1 MIEISLARHAYPEN
15 AGFIIDRQ
23 YGHSE
28 YTFLHFYNSV
38 EILKNGE
45 LIKTQPH
52 AVILYR
58 PRTPQYY
65 ISKEPLLH
73 DWFHFSGDIDE
84 LGICEFMPDEIYY
97 PANCDFISK
106 TVAELESEFFGNRK
120 NSEVLSD
127 LKVRELFVKLDRF
140 ITEKENDF
148 INTETI
154 EKFRYLRGEIFSS
167 LDGDWSV
174 SNMAKRINL
183 SESRFFTLYKRIFG
197 TTPTADL
204 INAKINSAKNMLL
217 FHNERIEDIAA
228 CLGYENTTHFIRQ
241 FKKSVGTTPS
251 GYRKKH
257 RNGTE

>member
-15 AGFIIDRQ
+15 AGFFIDRQ
-23 YGHSE
+23 NGHSD
-28 YTFLHFYNSV
+28 YTFIHFYNSV

-45 LIKTQPH
+45 LIKTEPH

-73 DWFHFSGDIDE
+73 DWFHFSGDIEE
-84 LGICEFMPDEIYY
+84 LVNCNFMPDEIYY
-97 PANCDFISK
+97 PANYDFITK

-120 NSEVLSD
+120 NAELLID
-127 LKVRELFVKLDRF
+127 LKTRELFAKLDRF

-183 SESRFFTLYKRIFG
+183 SQSRFFMLYKKIYG
-197 TTPTADL
+197 TTPVADL
-204 INAKINSAKNMLL
+204 INAKINSAKNMLQ
-217 FHNERIEDIAA
+217 FNNERIEDIAA
-228 CLGYENTTHFIRQ
+228 CLGYDNTTHFIRQ
-241 FKKSVGTTPS
+241 FKGCVGVTPAE
-251 GYRKKH
+251 YRKRFK
-257 RNGTE
+257 NGNE